1 MKKILFLT
9 LVLTLGISAI
19 ANNRVL
25 TDYVDNDKIFDILKN
40 DTITLQY
47 FGSENQFKFVEP
59 DTIWKKRVKRPK
71 ENKHYYLQ
79 WYQPMDQTNGIPLNT
94 QSGITKQFIFQNI
107 VLHENGGK
115 IELFLYDLEINRE
128 IVFTPCRS
136 ICIRSESIE
145 NSISSMLKDSVIYY
159 KRNYPYLQDVDEFYK
174 KTSLKSI
181 QYQIDLCPYADLF
194 AEKSISVGCTLQ
206 FNDDITGYISNDGI
220 FLSNDGIFLE
230 GTVEAITKNEF
241 LEHNALV
248 QENMKQDSIVRLARV
263 FDREA
268 VYNNQKY
275 GFEGDTMAIVEYY
288 DLFTKQYFSAYAYGK
303 EYTIKIEDSITEK
316 IHFLDTT
323 DLRYLEK
330 RRNNGYPRRIAVA
343 KLWDKKND
351 SLIIADCIKDTSDIV
366 WATLNYEPDVFFQ
379 QVDEEGKRI
388 NVYVDKPSKGQRIP
402 IFYYGDGGGMNVPFW
417 TFYKGKLFVINSV
430 DHLTFENDSDRL
442 YLMRSGNRNLK
453 ERMKRAAI
461 ADYADR
467 FVELL
472 KKEEEKEKKIK
483 NLIKRKIFLLS
494 QDKAYGDYDWCG
506 INPKFLNCYSKT
518 IKYIDCL
525 VVPYNKFDDVQ
536 SDDYGR
542 SSKEIRCIGPF
553 EPGEIASWRF
563 DDMFKNENGI
573 IKRFKI
579 TNIKITFID
588 NSTITY
594 KGLENVKKHYEYVYD
609 L

>member
-1 MKKILFLT
+1 M
-9 LVLTLGISAI
+9 
-19 ANNRVL
+19 
-25 TDYVDNDKIFDILKN
+25 
-40 DTITLQY
+40 
-47 FGSENQFKFVEP
+47 
-59 DTIWKKRVKRPK
+59 
-71 ENKHYYLQ
+71 
-79 WYQPMDQTNGIPLNT
+79 
-94 QSGITKQFIFQNI
+94 
-107 VLHENGGK
+107 
-115 IELFLYDLEINRE
+115 
-128 IVFTPCRS
+128 
-136 ICIRSESIE
+136 
-145 NSISSMLKDSVIYY
+145 
-159 KRNYPYLQDVDEFYK
+159 
-174 KTSLKSI
+174 KSI

-316 IHFLDTT
+316 IHFLDTV
-323 DLRYLEK
+323 DFRYLEQRK
-330 RRNNGYPRRIAVA
+330 SNGKTRRLETAE
-343 KLWDKKND
+343 LWDKKND
-351 SLIIADCIKDTSDIV
+351 SLIIADCIKDTSDII
-366 WATLNYEPDVFFQ
+366 WATLNYEPGVLFQ
-379 QVDEEGKRI
+379 LIDESGKRKHD
-388 NVYVDKPSKGQRIP
+388 YVNKPSKGQRLP
-402 IFYYGDGGGMNVPFW
+402 IFYYGDGYDMNVTFW
-417 TFYKGKLFVINSV
+417 TSYEGNLFAVNTF
-430 DHLTFENDSDRL
+430 DYLTFENDSDRL

>member
-94 QSGITKQFIFQNI
+94 QYTISKQFIFQNI
-107 VLHENGGK
+107 VLHENGGT
-115 IELFLYDLEINRE
+115 IELFLYDLELNRK
-128 IVFTPCRS
+128 IVYTPSKS

-181 QYQIDLCPYADLF
+181 QYRIDLCPYADF
-194 AEKSISVGCTLQ
+194 FEEKSISIVCTLQ

-220 FLSNDGIFLE
+220 FLQ

-316 IHFLDTT
+316 IHFLDTV
-323 DLRYLEK
+323 DFRYLEQRK
-330 RRNNGYPRRIAVA
+330 SNGKTRRLETAE
-343 KLWDKKND
+343 LWDKKND
-351 SLIIADCIKDTSDIV
+351 SLIIADCIKDTSDII
-366 WATLNYEPDVFFQ
+366 WATLNYEPGVLFQ
-379 QVDEEGKRI
+379 LIDESGKRKHD
-388 NVYVDKPSKGQRIP
+388 YVNKPSKGQRLP
-402 IFYYGDGGGMNVPFW
+402 IFYYGDGYDMNVTFW
-417 TFYKGKLFVINSV
+417 TSYEGNLFAVNTF
-430 DHLTFENDSDRL
+430 DYLTFENDSDRL

-506 INPKFLNCYSKT
+506 IKPKFLNCYSKT